1 MDAFN
6 ELDQESIYTRFFQNK
21 KSLTDTELKR
31 VTEPDFENDV
41 VLVVTTG
48 PEGAETIIGGGG
60 GRYAAYVSQKGIR
73 CAEVAFTVEEDY
85 HGHGIASNLMRKL
98 VSIAREKGVSQF
110 QAEVLS
116 QNKSMLKVFASCG
129 LPKQKNQ
136 ESEVIHVTS
145 SLDDENFT

>member
-48 PEGAETIIGGGG
+48 PEGAETIIGGGTICCLCFPKG
-60 GRYAAYVSQKGIR
+60 HTMCRGSVYRRRRLPRTWDSQ
-73 CAEVAFTVEEDY
+73 
-85 HGHGIASNLMRKL
+85 
-98 VSIAREKGVSQF
+98 
-110 QAEVLS
+110 
-116 QNKSMLKVFASCG
+116 
-129 LPKQKNQ
+129 
-136 ESEVIHVTS
+136 
-145 SLDDENFT
+145 